1 MSFVLKKIS
10 EIRRSKKFA
19 LSLIVSYM
27 IIMGILF
34 ATMVLT
40 YLRTE
45 DELEAQ
51 MCDNIYRNMDSILS
65 TLESKICSLTT
76 IVYSVENSEVLSQM
90 LENEKET
97 ISNYAAYRMS
107 QFIGNIKTNEI
118 DTLYCY
124 FPQYDYCISNNDASS
139 SREFFEKFYGKDGS
153 YSFEQWRT
161 ALNSFAYSTYFI
173 TTDSEGNRY
182 IDFLF
187 TSPVS
192 DVLSPINYSCVIRF
206 SEDYIKSVIE
216 TYMQTED
223 RNIYILDKNDDII
236 YENVIY
242 NSIAIDN
249 YNSYLS
255 NKKFYLNSNLHMSKQ
270 FSINN

>member
-1 MSFVLKKIS
+1 MRQKRVYAPFQRRREGGNAGKHAKRINTGDGGLIRDRCYAVEYIGDNMSFVLKKIS

-107 QFIGNIKTNEI
+107 QFIGNIKTN
-118 DTLYCY
+118 
-124 FPQYDYCISNNDASS
+124 
-139 SREFFEKFYGKDGS
+139 
-153 YSFEQWRT
+153 
-161 ALNSFAYSTYFI
+161 
-173 TTDSEGNRY
+173 
-182 IDFLF
+182 
-187 TSPVS
+187 
-192 DVLSPINYSCVIRF
+192 
-206 SEDYIKSVIE
+206 
-216 TYMQTED
+216 
-223 RNIYILDKNDDII
+223 
-236 YENVIY
+236 
-242 NSIAIDN
+242 
-249 YNSYLS
+249 
-255 NKKFYLNSNLHMSKQ
+255 
-270 FSINN
+270 